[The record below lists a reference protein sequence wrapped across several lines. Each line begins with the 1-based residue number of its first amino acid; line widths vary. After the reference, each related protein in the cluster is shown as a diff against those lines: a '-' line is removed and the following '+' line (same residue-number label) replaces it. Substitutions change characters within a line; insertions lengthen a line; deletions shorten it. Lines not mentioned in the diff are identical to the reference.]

1 MGERKQRPGSQKPGR
16 IGPEVLGA
24 SLALPTPRMAYE
36 IVSKSETPIT
46 CIGPPQEGPRPTGGA
61 RVHQPR
67 GHPRAVVPTTGRHPP
82 TNMPRQGHQGVTF
95 YKSSTD
101 TKGSGPDQVPRQGT
115 DKVKVRPQDDRFP
128 VVLGSRSWLR
138 VGPGEECTDV
148 TAHPQGAPAW
158 MPHHLPHSPGGT

>member
-1 MGERKQRPGSQKPGR
+1 MGEASGFAAWGPLGAPRQPCLLGERKQRPGSQKPGR

-46 CIGPPQEGPRPTGGA
+46 CIGPPQEGPRPTGGV

-67 GHPRAVVPTTGRHPP
+67 GHPRAVVLTTGRHPP

-101 TKGSGPDQVPRQGT
+101 TKGSGPDQVPRRGT
-115 DKVKVRPQDDRFP
+115 KSRCGLRMTDSP
-128 VVLGSRSWLR
+128 RSW
-138 VGPGEECTDV
+138 
-148 TAHPQGAPAW
+148 APA
-158 MPHHLPHSPGGT
+158 LG